1 MNKEIY
7 QKNMCALQK
16 NILQHGQIYYK
27 KTEKKKF

>member
-7 QKNMCALQK
+7 QKNMSLCKK
-16 NILQHGQIYYK
+16 NIQHGQIYYK